1 MDEERLDKIKSSLDD
16 VYDWPSLYMFK
27 FIVPTI
33 SGKYESLME
42 LFPKEVDSY
51 TKMSKEGKYTSITIK
66 EVLMSSDD
74 VLNRYKAVQK
84 IGGII
89 AL

>member
-1 MDEERLDKIKSSLDD
+1 MDQDRLDKIKASLDD
-16 VYDWPSLYMFK
+16 VHEWPSLYMFK

-33 SGKYESLME
+33 SGKFESVME
-42 LFPKEVDSY
+42 IFPKEVDSY
-51 TKMSKEGKYTSITIK
+51 TKMSKEGKYTSVTIK
-66 EVLMSSDD
+66 EILMSSED
-74 VLNRYKAVQK
+74 VLDRYKAVQK

>member
-42 LFPKEVDSY
+42 LFPKEVDTY

>member
-1 MDEERLDKIKSSLDD
+1 MDQERINKITTSLNE
-16 VYDWPSLYMFK
+16 VHQWPSPYMFK

-33 SGKYESLME
+33 SGKFEALMKV
-42 LFPKEVDSY
+42 FPQEVDSY
-51 TKMSKEGKYTSITIK
+51 TKMSRGGKYTSVTIT
-66 EVLMSSDD
+66 EVLMSSES
-74 VLNRYKAVQK
+74 VLERYKTVQE

>member
-1 MDEERLDKIKSSLDD
+1 MDQERLEKIKASLDE
-16 VYDWPSLYMFK
+16 VYQWPSLYMFK

-42 LFPKEVDSY
+42 LFPKEVDTY
-51 TKMSKEGKYTSITIK
+51 TKMSKEGKYTSVTIK
-66 EVLMSSDD
+66 EVLLSSDNVID
-74 VLNRYKAVQK
+74 RYKAVNA

>member
-1 MDEERLDKIKSSLDD
+1 MDPERLEKIKTSLDD
-16 VYDWPSLYMFK
+16 AHKWPSPYMFK

-33 SGKYESLME
+33 SGKFEALME
-42 LFPKEVDSY
+42 VFPEEVDSY
-51 TKMSKEGKYTSITIK
+51 TKMSKGGKYTSVTIT
-66 EVLMSSDD
+66 EVLMSSSD
-74 VLNRYKAVQK
+74 VMKRYIEVNN

>member
-42 LFPKEVDSY
+42 LFPKEVDTY

-74 VLNRYKAVQK
+74 VLNRYKAVKK